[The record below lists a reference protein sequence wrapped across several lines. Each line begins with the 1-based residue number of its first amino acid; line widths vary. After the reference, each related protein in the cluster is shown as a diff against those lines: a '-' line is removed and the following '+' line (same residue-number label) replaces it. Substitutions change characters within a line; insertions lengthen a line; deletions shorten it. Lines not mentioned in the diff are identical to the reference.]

1 MRPFKQALS
10 GLSAIIF
17 LLTATLATPA
27 AAPETPA
34 PKPLRHRHEAFCQYF
49 VLYGNAT
56 TAAIEAGYKS
66 KWARNQGYRLGRQPV
81 IRARIAEV
89 CSMLSRDYCLDA
101 DVLLGKLKAVYQRA
115 HENHHF
121 HAAARAVEI
130 QARIAR
136 QSWPA
141 KQEQRTRGGD
151 GVNAGDTPEVPGGP
165 DREIN
170 MTTNDDISRPHTGG
184 FAVNSMPYARR
195 AGQK

>member
-1 MRPFKQALS
+1 MPSPLPTLKHPAVNTPT
-10 GLSAIIF
+10 
-17 LLTATLATPA
+17 TASDA
-27 AAPETPA
+27 AAPA

-56 TAAIEAGYKS
+56 TAAIEAGYAG

-81 IRARIAEV
+81 IWARIAEV
-89 CSMLSRDYCLDA
+89 RSMLSRDYCLKP
-101 DVLLGKLKAVYQRA
+101 DVLLGKLEAVYQRA
-115 HENHHF
+115 HENHQF

-141 KQEQRTRGGD
+141 KTP
-151 GVNAGDTPEVPGGP
+151 DTE
-165 DREIN
+165 
-170 MTTNDDISRPHTGG
+170 MTTNDDILRPQGVE
-184 FAVNSMPYARR
+184 FPVNSMDCVQK

>member
-1 MRPFKQALS
+1 MPSPLPTLKHPAVNTPT
-10 GLSAIIF
+10 
-17 LLTATLATPA
+17 TASDA
-27 AAPETPA
+27 AAPA
-34 PKPLRHRHEAFCQYF
+34 PKPLRHHHEAFCQYF

-165 DREIN
+165 DRNIN
-170 MTTNDDISRPHTGG
+170 MTTNDDISRPQSGG
-184 FAVNSMPYARR
+184 FTVNSMPYARR
-195 AGQK
+195 ADQK

>member
-1 MRPFKQALS
+1 
-10 GLSAIIF
+10 
-17 LLTATLATPA
+17 LTATLATPA